1 MNLIH
6 INCRNKPSWVWGSSW
21 TCVLRIKFFF
31 PGASSRSCLCVTAQ
45 IVRWRVKGREVKD
58 SWCHKQ
64 QPGESAMQRAERQRE
79 RNCCTALI
87 QCLYCN
93 EQVGCWLKTIALPV
107 PKPPVYQKNA
117 HWRSLF
123 TLQSFVIKHYY
134 SFVIPVHQITRVF
147 SISKEDFLSSEPL
160 VFSLCSTFIQPLSF
174 WLCFGIRKVGWHLT
188 HGGCVVVMIFLSW
201 TVISCIKTK
210 GRWHPVSPEHSEH
223 FGFVVLKRQ
232 ELIHYVLQYLAFF
245 FFLTIYLITSL
256 RVTLSSEIQ
265 ERQQDWWGWR
275 GGGGWGQKEGARVL
289 GKVTENEN
297 RTWFLGHETVTWKE
311 WDWPSRL
318 CQSSDRPSAFSIVFI
333 CCFFFLSLFL
343 FPLN

>member
-245 FFLTIYLITSL
+245 FFFNYISHHLPAGYFVLWNTRAAARL
-256 RVTLSSEIQ
+256 VGVEV
-265 ERQQDWWGWR
+265 
-275 GGGGWGQKEGARVL
+275 GWGGLGTERRSKSAR
-289 GKVTENEN
+289 K
-297 RTWFLGHETVTWKE
+297 
-311 WDWPSRL
+311 
-318 CQSSDRPSAFSIVFI
+318 SDREWKPDVVPWPWNRNMERVRLTQSALPKFWQTLCVFH
-333 CCFFFLSLFL
+333 CFHLLFFFSLSLSVST
-343 FPLN
+343 